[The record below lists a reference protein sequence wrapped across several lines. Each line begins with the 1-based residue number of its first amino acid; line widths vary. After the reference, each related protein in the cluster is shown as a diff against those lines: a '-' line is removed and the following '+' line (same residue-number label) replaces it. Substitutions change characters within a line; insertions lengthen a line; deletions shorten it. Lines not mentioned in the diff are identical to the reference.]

1 MNVMYG
7 YTSAGFSGKMP
18 CCDIGDAV
26 VSTAR
31 TILYKTMRRVE

>member
-18 CCDIGDAV
+18 CGDIADAV
-26 VSTAR
+26 VSTAWY
-31 TILYKTMRRVE
+31 ILN

>member
-7 YTSAGFSGKMP
+7 YTSAGFTGKMP
-18 CCDIGDAV
+18 CGDIGDAV

-31 TILYKTMRRVE
+31 TLLY